1 MFRNIGYI
9 LAVIGV
15 LLISLD
21 LVGILP
27 MLTGWTY
34 SWGVKISWVI
44 RIGFIVLGLVL
55 MFMGR
60 EEPRD

>member
-1 MFRNIGYI
+1 MLRNTGYL

-15 LLISLD
+15 LLIVFP
-21 LVGILP
+21 LVGFLP
-27 MLTGWTY
+27 VLTNWTAT
-34 SWGVKISWVI
+34 WGPKISWVI
-44 RIGFIVLGLVL
+44 RIGFVVLGLIL

>member
-1 MFRNIGYI
+1 MLRNIGYI
-9 LAVIGV
+9 LTVIGV
-15 LLISLD
+15 LLIVFPMIGL
-21 LVGILP
+21 LP
-27 MLTGWTY
+27 VIYDWAYT
-34 SWGVKISWVI
+34 WGENISWVI

>member
-15 LLISLD
+15 LLIVFPLIG
-21 LVGILP
+21 LLPIL
-27 MLTGWTY
+27 TDWTFT
-34 SWGVKISWVI
+34 WGTQVSWVI